1 MKISDPLAYSY
12 HEQTDKWNIGD
23 AAADY
28 LYTGGNAVDFAL
40 PGTLK
45 VICDY
50 SKWKQLVEEDAA
62 NAQLYFPLYI
72 GKEYLQ
78 YGDRSA
84 VLNFVSIDT
93 NTTDAWEILQEIRK
107 DDTIVACLW
116 STNPHAMASVRK
128 YIVELTN
135 QDIAAR

>member
-1 MKISDPLAYSY
+1 MAIAID
-12 HEQTDKWNIGD
+12 EQTDKWNIGD

-28 LYTGGNAVDFAL
+28 IYTGNNAVDFAL

-50 SKWKQLVEEDAA
+50 SKWKQLVDEDPA
-62 NAQLYFPLYI
+62 NAQIYFRFYI

-84 VLNFVSIDT
+84 VLNFVSIDI

-107 DDTIVACLW
+107 DDTMVALSLVNTSACDGFC
-116 STNPHAMASVRK
+116 AK
-128 YIVELTN
+128 IYC
-135 QDIAAR
+135 